1 MLWMLRRAR
10 HCFGMM
16 PVAIRMRSIDE
27 NGLYDHIIYNDDVDA
42 AYDQLAQVAARALQG
57 GVGTSSLDG
66 AEKGA
71 NLADNSAASAVVQVQ
86 LMPTSDVMLVVNTI
100 SE

>member
-1 MLWMLRRAR
+1 MLWTLRCAR
-10 HCFGMM
+10 HCCGEM
-16 PVAIRMRSIDE
+16 PVAVQLRSIDE
-27 NGLYDHIIYNDDVDA
+27 SGLYDHIIYNDEVDA

-71 NLADNSAASAVVQVQ
+71 DPADNSAASAAVQVQ
-86 LMPTSDVMLVVNTI
+86 LMPTSCAISAVNTD
-100 SE
+100 SK

>member
-1 MLWMLRRAR
+1 MLCMQRRAR

-16 PVAIRMRSIDE
+16 SAAIRMRSIDE
-27 NGLYDHIIYNDDVDA
+27 SGLYDHIIYNDEVDA

-66 AEKGA
+66 AEKGVDP
-71 NLADNSAASAVVQVQ
+71 ADNSAASAVVQVQ
-86 LMPTSDVMLVVNTI
+86 LMPMRNVISVVNAKP
-100 SE
+100 E